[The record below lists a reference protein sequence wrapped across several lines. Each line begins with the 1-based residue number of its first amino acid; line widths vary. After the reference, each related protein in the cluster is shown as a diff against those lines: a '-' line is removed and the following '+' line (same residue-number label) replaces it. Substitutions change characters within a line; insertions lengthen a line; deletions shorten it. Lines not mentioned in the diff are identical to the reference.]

1 MAIRFIDSNLPDKN
15 WFIDLEPIYK
25 SVWIHL
31 ILKCNHAGI
40 WNVSIKLLKVFIG
53 GNEDLTEESILKMF
67 GKRIVPFDND
77 KWFLPGFVT
86 FQYKHGLNPA
96 HRVHKSVIEI
106 LNKQDLMRYLR
117 DFDESYMTLIRP
129 INDSSMTKGRVKI
142 ESKMSDKTKSKT
154 KIRTKDK
161 DNIPKND
168 LIEAE
173 RIINCFLDNRI
184 IEKDID
190 SKEFKKWVNEIYKLV
205 RIDKEDW
212 SEIERV
218 IRLVLADDFWKT
230 VVHSPLKF
238 RRKDKEGIRNW
249 DKFKQLSKQNSKGRT
264 QIQGNE
270 NYNESKL

>member
-67 GKRIVPFDND
+67 GKRIIPFDND

-96 HRVHKSVIEI
+96 NRVHKSVIEI
-106 LNKQDLMRYLR
+106 LNKQDLMDYLR
-117 DFDESYMTLIRP
+117 DFDESYITLIRP
-129 INDSSMTKGRVKI
+129 INDSSMTKGRVKV
-142 ESKMSDKTKSKT
+142 ESKMSDKTK
-154 KIRTKDK
+154 TKDK
-161 DNIPKND
+161 DKDIIPLKD
-168 LIEAE
+168 LVEAE
-173 RIINCFLDNRI
+173 RMTNLFLDNRI
-184 IEKDID
+184 IEKGIG
-190 SKEFKKWVNEIYKLV
+190 SKEFREWVNEIYKLV

-238 RRKDKEGIRNW
+238 RRKDKEGIRYW
-249 DKFKQLSKQNSKGRT
+249 DKFKQLSKESKKSRT
-264 QIQGNE
+264 QIEGETDYNKGNM
-270 NYNESKL
+270 L